1 MLVMRLLRGLVSA
14 SALTAMLLVAGAAQ
28 AVGTFDS
35 LNGGFTFTNFSITG
49 SADALA
55 NYSIEATE
63 NGFDIILAND
73 GLTVSGS
80 ARDLAVQ
87 YDVISDFG
95 PITQAFLSFEASFTG
110 FGSLATVSEDYFTE
124 VGGDLIPPGL
134 VVYTNFAASQFEDSQ
149 SIPGYSSLHVKKDIL
164 KIVVEEVP
172 GLFFHTLESVNRET
186 LPSVFGKYIAAV
198 KKASN
203 ADKEIEV
210 PMGRRPVDDVEV
222 TELARALLNDK

>member
-1 MLVMRLLRGLVSA
+1 MLIMRLPRGLVSA

-35 LNGGFTFTNFSITG
+35 LNGDFTFTNFSITG

-55 NYSIEATE
+55 NYSIEATD

-80 ARDLAVQ
+80 PRDLVVQ
-87 YDVISDFG
+87 YDVISDSG

-164 KIVVEEVP
+164 VTSPSLSESAGITRVSQGFGAAPIPEPTAGVLFMVGV
-172 GLFFHTLESVNRET
+172 GL
-186 LPSVFGKYIAAV
+186 IAV
-198 KKASN
+198 RL
-203 ADKEIEV
+203 
-210 PMGRRPVDDVEV
+210 RRS
-222 TELARALLNDK
+222 